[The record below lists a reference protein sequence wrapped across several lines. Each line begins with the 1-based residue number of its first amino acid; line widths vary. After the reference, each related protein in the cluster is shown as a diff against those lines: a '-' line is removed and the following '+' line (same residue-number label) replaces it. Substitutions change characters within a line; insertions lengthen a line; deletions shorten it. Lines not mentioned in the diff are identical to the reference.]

1 MRKTDIL
8 KLNMSLNNLTIK
20 KAQELLKS
28 KQISAMEL
36 TSYYLGKIEEKNK
49 DINAYLEVFEDAL
62 GEAERLDKEGFGRK
76 ALFGV
81 PLAVKDNILIEGKTC
96 SAGSKMLQNYRA
108 SYDATVIKK
117 LKEAGVIFLGR
128 TNMDEFA

>member
-1 MRKTDIL
+1 M
-8 KLNMSLNNLTIK
+8 
-20 KAQELLKS
+20 
-28 KQISAMEL
+28 
-36 TSYYLGKIEEKNK
+36 
-49 DINAYLEVFEDAL
+49 
-62 GEAERLDKEGFGRK
+62 GEAERLDKEGFGRQS
-76 ALFGV
+76 AFGV

-128 TNMDEFA
+128 TNMDEFAMGASTEKFGVRRDQKSF